1 MPSRSPYYMHQGG
14 TCPLRVQAFRSTTRA
29 SPTFD
34 KPNQPQQ
41 DAMESSFKTN
51 LLTFPI
57 YSFFNKK
64 KILHNTHLSS
74 FVIHTY
80 LYFST
85 SHPVR
90 PGRIHHVFHEIHEI
104 PVENPVLLLQSPDFH
119 PTQLGHVVRSFAAPP
134 PGDASSRSS
143 WEISYSWIS
152 IHCREKAWKISQMMI
167 S

>member
-1 MPSRSPYYMHQGG
+1 MASQMPSRSPYYMHQGG

-64 KILHNTHLSS
+64 NPPQ
-74 FVIHTY
+74 HTPFIFCNSY
-80 LYFST
+80 ISLLLYFSPRASWSYPSCLPWDSWDPCWKPSSSAAVSRFSSDST
-85 SHPVR
+85 R
-90 PGRIHHVFHEIHEI
+90 PRCPKLRRTTAGRRIFSI
-104 PVENPVLLLQSPDFH
+104 LLGNF
-119 PTQLGHVVRSFAAPP
+119 
-134 PGDASSRSS
+134 
-143 WEISYSWIS
+143 I
-152 IHCREKAWKISQMMI
+152 
-167 S
+167 